1 VGGTGRDGPRSRVYV
16 PETRAYHSYNKRR
29 EQTALDPRYLRRS
42 PPCSLHFGLHT
53 SFAHSTAYTAHT
65 RHGFT
70 HRDTE
75 SVPHTEQSPSGPSQP
90 PPVANLSSLYPPRTH
105 VKSILAPPARAAHT
119 LLGAALGARRLR
131 MARCAYTKCARRR
144 PTRQRAA
151 HFRFSTRRGPARS
164 QAGSLSQGARAW
176 GRRRRATGGTW
187 GSEGCIHRGRA
198 CLVRVRLGLGLGLG
212 LGYLGLGLGLGLG

>member
-1 VGGTGRDGPRSRVYV
+1 MACHTASNAHPTRIRPGPTLLGQHEGRWSAPRARACRAPPPAARRRVG
-16 PETRAYHSYNKRR
+16 
-29 EQTALDPRYLRRS
+29 RRS
-42 PPCSLHFGLHT
+42 GTFCRPCSLHFGLHT
-53 SFAHSTAYTAHT
+53 SFAHSTAYTPHT

-131 MARCAYTKCARRR
+131 MARCAYTMCARRR
-144 PTRQRAA
+144 TLGLVLGGGRPAARRAA
-151 HFRFSTRRGPARS
+151 R
-164 QAGSLSQGARAW
+164 
-176 GRRRRATGGTW
+176 
-187 GSEGCIHRGRA
+187 
-198 CLVRVRLGLGLGLG
+198 GLGLGDGAEEQPAGRGGARDASIGAELAW
-212 LGYLGLGLGLGLG
+212 LGYGWGWGWG

>member
-1 VGGTGRDGPRSRVYV
+1 MGRGGGVR
-16 PETRAYHSYNKRR
+16 
-29 EQTALDPRYLRRS
+29 TALWTAQ
-42 PPCSLHFGLHT
+42 HT
-53 SFAHSTAYTAHT
+53 SFAHSTAYTPHT

>member
-1 VGGTGRDGPRSRVYV
+1 MRPRRRHRQNVDTIRVDSTHIICPLDGV
-16 PETRAYHSYNKRR
+16 HI
-29 EQTALDPRYLRRS
+29 
-42 PPCSLHFGLHT
+42 
-53 SFAHSTAYTAHT
+53 AYTPHT

-131 MARCAYTKCARRR
+131 MARCAYTMCARRR
-144 PTRQRAA
+144 TLGLVLGGGRPAARRAA
-151 HFRFSTRRGPARS
+151 R
-164 QAGSLSQGARAW
+164 
-176 GRRRRATGGTW
+176 
-187 GSEGCIHRGRA
+187 
-198 CLVRVRLGLGLGLG
+198 GLGLGDGAEEQPAGRGGARDASIGAELAW
-212 LGYLGLGLGLGLG
+212 LGYAWGWDWG